1 LPVWLMVDKSGSKR
15 RFNYESD
22 IRPKVDF
29 TKLELNE
36 EFLSRLEKSLSNETK
51 ERKAFAITLDD
62 SSKASFVEEQSQ
74 TNGKAEIN
82 IDYLT
87 RRLNEL
93 IENPFLAR
101 IIGTKYLSQ
110 IEEKIGQEKLKEH
123 YSFIV
128 SQLCKKFQD

>member
-1 LPVWLMVDKSGSKR
+1 
-15 RFNYESD
+15 
-22 IRPKVDF
+22 
-29 TKLELNE
+29 LENL
-36 EFLSRLEKSLSNETK
+36 LSNETK

-62 SSKASFVEEQSQ
+62 SSKATFVEEQSQ

-110 IEEKIGQEKLKEH
+110 IEERLEKKT
-123 YSFIV
+123 
-128 SQLCKKFQD
+128 